1 MHVCSFEALPDLGNV
16 TTYRQLKA
24 LALKAGRFSIFEATQ
39 NQRIARL
46 FVKLEA
52 DPEVDVQPIG
62 FPWSTVE
69 KIKRLGEMSVTDR
82 ATAAYHAEGLE
93 FPEGT
98 PERVEWLYRKG
109 DHKTRKK

>member
-1 MHVCSFEALPDLGNV
+1 MQTKPSSHCSFEALPDLGNV
-16 TTYRQLKA
+16 TTYQQLKA

-46 FVKLEA
+46 FVKLDA

-62 FPWSTVE
+62 FPWSTVR
-69 KIKRLGEMSVTDR
+69 KRDR
-82 ATAAYHAEGLE
+82 ATAAYYAEGLE

-98 PERVEWLYRKG
+98 PERVEWLYRKSEV
-109 DHKTRKK
+109 HKTRKK